1 MLAVKPPVPFG
12 VGRECPGPGQYRLPP
27 TVGFVNHDYT
37 KLTSPAYSFHR
48 RLNNGMYFKDS
59 SPGPCYY
66 VDPQLTRFGRSGGPS
81 YSMLARAK
89 TLAQPQTP
97 GPGRYS
103 PEKAPPVTQRR
114 PPSFTMGSRTKYRR
128 VDPIPAPNS
137 YTLPSLLGSGV
148 PSKPSSPSV
157 TISGRNKHG
166 GFSEDLSQTPGPGHY
181 NRTDPNTYLHRAPA
195 FSIRGRCS
203 APGAAFRTPGPG
215 THSPEKVT
223 AHRTR
228 APAYSLGVRHSEFVT
243 PLIVDVS
250 QWGSSSLASDHWP

>member
-1 MLAVKPPVPFG
+1 MAE
-12 VGRECPGPGQYRLPP
+12 VGRRKTPAIAAHKTGPGPGQYRLPP
-27 TVGFVNHDYT
+27 TVGFVNHDCT

-48 RLNNGMYFKDS
+48 RLNNVMYFKDS

-81 YSMLARAK
+81 YSMLARSK
-89 TLAQPQTP
+89 TVVQPQTP

-114 PPSFTMGSRTKYRR
+114 PPSFSMGSCTKYRR
-128 VDPIPAPNS
+128 ADPVPAPNS
-137 YTLPSLLGSGV
+137 YTLPLLLGSRV

-157 TISGRNKHG
+157 TSSGWNKHG
-166 GFSEDLSQTPGPGHY
+166 GFSEALSQTPGPGRY
-181 NRTDPNTYLHRAPA
+181 NRMDPNTYLPRPPA
-195 FSIRGRCS
+195 SSIRGRCS
-203 APGAAFRTPGPG
+203 APRAAFRTPGPG
-215 THSPEKVT
+215 THSPENVT

-250 QWGSSSLASDHWP
+250 Q

>member
-1 MLAVKPPVPFG
+1 MAET
-12 VGRECPGPGQYRLPP
+12 GRRTTPSIVAQE
-27 TVGFVNHDYT
+27 TVYWE
-37 KLTSPAYSFHR
+37 
-48 RLNNGMYFKDS
+48 DS

-66 VDPQLTRFGRSGGPS
+66 VDPQLTRFGRSRGPS
-81 YSMLARAK
+81 YSMLGRSKPRAP
-89 TLAQPQTP
+89 PQTP

-137 YTLPSLLGSGV
+137 YALPSLLGPQV
-148 PSKPSSPSV
+148 PGKLASPSV

-166 GFSEDLSQTPGPGHY
+166 GFSEDLARTPGPAHY
-181 NRTDPNTYLHRAPA
+181 SRTDPNTYLHRPPA
-195 FSIRGRCS
+195 FSMQGRHS
-203 APGAAFRTPGPG
+203 TPRAPLQTPGPG

-228 APAYSLGVRHSEFVT
+228 APAYSLGVRHSEFIT
-243 PLIVDVS
+243 PLIVDGS
-250 QWGSSSLASDHWP
+250 Q

>member
-1 MLAVKPPVPFG
+1 YSSVIPQEGPESDLRPKALA
-12 VGRECPGPGQYRLPP
+12 YLPSRP
-27 TVGFVNHDYT
+27 MALCFSLLLSV
-37 KLTSPAYSFHR
+37 
-48 RLNNGMYFKDS
+48 YFKDS

-81 YSMLARAK
+81 YSMLARSK
-89 TLAQPQTP
+89 TL
-97 GPGRYS
+97 GEWKSRYS

-128 VDPIPAPNS
+128 VDPVPAPNS

-195 FSIRGRCS
+195 FSIRGRRS

-250 QWGSSSLASDHWP
+250 QWD